1 MLKHLN
7 TENISGKFERC
18 KSDSAVIPQLLKEA
32 TESRRKCELMKEQE
46 TQLKQQVKQTLQ
58 CPLFVDVFTIP
69 LLFH

>member
-69 LLFH
+69 L